1 MTASKK
7 QAAAYAAYAKQRSE
21 NIRAIIIEYKTRR
34 KLTDRDLA
42 ELLGISISTF
52 WKRKRNP
59 NLFNAGNLWMLFEA
73 LGVPEE
79 QRKTDM

>member
-7 QAAAYAAYAKQRSE
+7 PAAAYVAYAKQRSE

-52 WKRKRNP
+52 WKRKRC
-59 NLFNAGNLWMLFEA
+59 
-73 LGVPEE
+73 V
-79 QRKTDM
+79 